1 MSNLCRLIWYALVD
15 WFRSLAALEA
25 ENLALRH
32 RLNILRR
39 RSLKKLTLSNIDRL
53 VFAGLYRWERG
64 ILRALT
70 IIKPQTLIRWHRAG
84 FRSYWRWKSS
94 PQGGRPKTAWG
105 AASSSMVAIPFAYP
119 SDVSAFTSPSSR
131 WR

>member
-32 RLNILRR
+32 RPNILRR
-39 RSLKKLTLSNIDRL
+39 RSPKKLTLGNIDRL

-70 IIKPQTLIRWHRAG
+70 IIKPQTLIRRHRAVAVEIETPRRPAKDSAG
-84 FRSYWRWKSS
+84 GLPRVRW
-94 PQGGRPKTAWG
+94 
-105 AASSSMVAIPFAYP
+105 
-119 SDVSAFTSPSSR
+119 SR
-131 WR
+131 FLSFIHPT